1 MDHAHDHDTVDGP
14 WAGGWLVAVLAALIA
29 VALARWLGGIDGLA
43 AVIVG
48 LVVFGVYA
56 VLLGNGGMEL
66 TEAHGHDGDDH
77 AGHDHAGHDHGHGQ
91 H

>member
-1 MDHAHDHDTVDGP
+1 MDHAHDHDAVDGP

-29 VALARWLGGIDGLA
+29 VGLARWLGEVGGSA

-56 VLLGNGGMEL
+56 VLLGNGGVEL
-66 TEAHGHDGDDH
+66 TVTADHGDDH
-77 AGHDHAGHDHGHGQ
+77 GQGHH
-91 H
+91 

>member
-1 MDHAHDHDTVDGP
+1 MDHSHDHASVDGP

-29 VALARWLGGIDGLA
+29 VGLARWLGEISGFA

-56 VLLGNGGMEL
+56 VLLGNGGVEL
-66 TEAHGHDGDDH
+66 TEAAGHGDDH
-77 AGHDHAGHDHGHGQ
+77 DHDHGHG
-91 H
+91 HH

>member
-1 MDHAHDHDTVDGP
+1 MDHAHDHDPVDGP

-29 VALARWLGGIDGLA
+29 VGLARWLGEVGGCA

-56 VLLGNGGMEL
+56 VLLGNGGVEL
-66 TEAHGHDGDDH
+66 TEAHGD
-77 AGHDHAGHDHGHGQ
+77 DHAGHDHGHG
-91 H
+91 HH

>member
-1 MDHAHDHDTVDGP
+1 MDHAHDHDAVDGP

-29 VALARWLGGIDGLA
+29 VGLARWLGGMDGLA

-56 VLLGNGGMEL
+56 VLLGNGGVEL

-77 AGHDHAGHDHGHGQ
+77 GHGH

>member
-1 MDHAHDHDTVDGP
+1 MDHAHDHASVDGP

-29 VALARWLGGIDGLA
+29 AGLAVWLGEVGGLA
-43 AVIVG
+43 MVIVG

-56 VLLGNGGMEL
+56 VLLGNGGVEL
-66 TEAHGHDGDDH
+66 TEVTGHGDDH
-77 AGHDHAGHDHGHGQ
+77 SGHDHTGHDHGHGR

>member
-1 MDHAHDHDTVDGP
+1 MDHAHDHHADDGAVDGP

-29 VALARWLGGIDGLA
+29 VGLARWLGEVGGMA

-56 VLLGNGGMEL
+56 VLLGNGGVEL
-66 TEAHGHDGDDH
+66 TEAHGPGD
-77 AGHDHAGHDHGHGQ
+77 DHGHG
-91 H
+91 HH

>member
-1 MDHAHDHDTVDGP
+1 MDHADNHARVDGP

-29 VALARWLGGIDGLA
+29 VGLARWLGEIDGLA

-56 VLLGNGGMEL
+56 VLMGNGGVEL
-66 TEAHGHDGDDH
+66 TAVQGHDGDDH
-77 AGHDHAGHDHGHGQ
+77 GHDHGHG
-91 H
+91 HH

>member
-1 MDHAHDHDTVDGP
+1 MGHAHDHHSDNGAVDGP

-29 VALARWLGGIDGLA
+29 IGLARWLGQIDGFA

-56 VLLGNGGMEL
+56 VLLGNGGVEL
-66 TEAHGHDGDDH
+66 TEARGHDGDDH
-77 AGHDHAGHDHGHGQ
+77 GHDHGHGK

>member
-1 MDHAHDHDTVDGP
+1 MDHAHEHDAVDGP

-29 VALARWLGGIDGLA
+29 VGLARWLGEIGGLA

-56 VLLGNGGMEL
+56 VLLGNGGVALSEVHSN
-66 TEAHGHDGDDH
+66 E
-77 AGHDHAGHDHGHGQ
+77 GHDHGHG
-91 H
+91 HH